1 MAIVPAEYCAI
12 RGRFVPSR
20 RPRPHRTKEAR
31 RVESA
36 GFLRGY
42 SRAAFGRFAI
52 VRDFIRGRLR
62 NAWQAAP
69 LLDLEWIAD
78 KQKSSQAPQLVCPLS
93 FQREQCWQDGVSIGT
108 RRKVGKCREHNQ
120 KPDKAVD
127 LVSGS
132 LVGSPGWA
140 EDFRAGVSSRIS
152 GESSQTV
159 GPRSIVGAALLR
171 LAAHVTA
178 L

>member
-20 RPRPHRTKEAR
+20 RPRPHQTKEAR
-31 RVESA
+31 RVKSA

-78 KQKSSQAPQLVCPLS
+78 KQKPS
-93 FQREQCWQDGVSIGT
+93 R
-108 RRKVGKCREHNQ
+108 
-120 KPDKAVD
+120 
-127 LVSGS
+127 LVSGC
-132 LVGSPGWA
+132 LVGSPGH
-140 EDFRAGVSSRIS
+140 
-152 GESSQTV
+152 
-159 GPRSIVGAALLR
+159 AAR
-171 LAAHVTA
+171 CSA
-178 L
+178 LEHPLEFPANRG